1 MSEFFALRSK
11 TYAFLIDGINDYKR
25 HGIINKNA
33 KGTKKCVIQN
43 QINFNEYVNVLF
55 NKNKLIK
62 P

>member
-1 MSEFFALRSK
+1 MSEFCALRSK
-11 TYAFLIDGINDYKR
+11 TYAFLIDRTNDYKR
-25 HGIINKNA
+25 HGVINKNV

-43 QINFNEYVNVLF
+43 QITFNEYVNVLF